1 MKKLITNLITM
12 LTWVLLLTGQT
23 YAQSDLSGSVNY
35 HLKNNRPISS
45 ATMTLISADNQI
57 IDVTT
62 SDMNGDFEFI
72 NVACGSYL
80 IEASTT
86 QMPGG
91 INMADAQKVRHHLMG
106 NQTLNEIEQLAA
118 DVDNDNEITWNDYD
132 AIVAWFMEGTP
143 FQTEP
148 WVFQI
153 ISYENTGTKTNVPTM
168 GGSSAG
174 DVNGTFV
181 PSTRNLMAIDAIYTA
196 KYAENN
202 FSVEIVAQDITEAAA
217 MGLAINYPYSEV
229 DITKVSSPLGEIGL
243 SVKNGQIRVSWV
255 SRNSGSVMVDPN
267 TPILVIEATTNSA
280 YTGSDIKFVI
290 DPVSNFSNYK
300 GDEIDT
306 RYSLPL
312 IMKSG
317 SCLSSNYPNPFNAS
331 TNITYSLPVET
342 KVNISLFNQQGK
354 MVRVIKDA
362 VENAGTYNIVFDSN
376 GLEAGV
382 YYYTLKTSGAFAIN
396 ETKRMIITR

>member
-1 MKKLITNLITM
+1 MKTPLTNLIAL
-12 LTWVLLLTGQT
+12 LTWVLLLAGQT
-23 YAQSDLSGSVNY
+23 YAQSDLNGSVFY
-35 HLKNNRPISS
+35 HLKNNRPIST
-45 ATMTLISADNQI
+45 AVITLINAENQI
-57 IDVTT
+57 VDVTT
-62 SDMNGDFEFI
+62 TETNGSFGFT
-72 NVACGSYL
+72 NVAYGSYL

-153 ISYENTGTKTNVPTM
+153 ISFENTGTKTNVPTM

-181 PSTRNLMAIDAIYTA
+181 PATRNANAVDATYTT

-202 FSVEIVAQDITEAAA
+202 FSVEIVAQDISEAAA
-217 MGLAINYPYSEV
+217 MGLAINYPYSEI
-229 DITKVSSPLGEIGL
+229 DITKVTSPLGEIGL

-255 SRNSGSVMVDPN
+255 SPSSGSVSVDPN
-267 TPILVIEATTNSA
+267 SPILVIEATTNST
-280 YTGSDIKFVI
+280 YTGSEIKFVI

-306 RYSLPL
+306 RYTLPL
-312 IMKSG
+312 IIKSG
-317 SCLSSNYPNPFNAS
+317 NHLCLNYPNPFSAS
-331 TNITYSLPVET
+331 TNITYSLPVDA
-342 KVNISLFNQQGK
+342 KVNISLFNQQGQ

-362 VENAGTYNIVFDSN
+362 VENAGTYNIVFESN

-382 YYYTLKTSGAFAIN
+382 YYYTLKTSGANAIN